1 LSVPAAEAPARRG
14 TTRSRL
20 LRLALL
26 VPFAVLHGQPASGE
40 LRLVWATPNTAWAEG
55 QPPTT
60 FVQPTVS
67 GTVESAL
74 FGCTRS
80 SGTQFHEGLDLKPL
94 QRDRQG
100 ESTDPIFAVMDGV
113 VRYVNLRAGA
123 GGYGRYVVLEH
134 PEVVPA
140 VYSLYA
146 HLRSVEPGVVAG
158 LRVTAGQRLATMG
171 RSAGG
176 YTIPKERA
184 HLHLE
189 IGLRISD
196 RFDAWYRGQ
205 GFGSP
210 NAHGNWNG
218 LNLAGVDPLAF
229 YETLRSRRA
238 NSPQGFFEAMET
250 AVRLRIAT
258 PAVPDFVRRYP
269 ALVQGESAALSFGW
283 EIDVNATGLP
293 FRWRPLDRSEVAGLR
308 MNEVRIVE
316 VSDVARRRAP
326 CRELVVRRGG
336 RPVPGADLAALL
348 GQLFGIR

>member
-1 LSVPAAEAPARRG
+1 MSGRAGDGRV
-14 TTRSRL
+14 
-20 LRLALL
+20 RLAAGLLGLVLLTTGAAAAAPPVSTEPLL
-26 VPFAVLHGQPASGE
+26 VWP
-40 LRLVWATPNTAWAEG
+40 TPNTAWLERRPAD
-55 QPPTT
+55 T

-80 SGTQFHEGLDLKPL
+80 GGAQFHEGLDLKPL

-100 ESTDPIFAVMDGV
+100 ESTDPIFAIMDGV

-134 PEVVPA
+134 PGVEPA

-146 HLRSVEPGVVAG
+146 HLRAVEPGVAAG
-158 LRVTAGQRLATMG
+158 ARVVAGQRIATMG

-189 IGLRISD
+189 IGLRITD
-196 RFDAWYRGQ
+196 RFDTWYRAQ

-218 LNLAGVDPLAF
+218 LNLAGIDPMAF
-229 YETLRSRRA
+229 YDAFRTRRVSA
-238 NSPQGFFEAMET
+238 PRDFFAAMET

-269 ALVQGESAALSFGW
+269 GLVHGATAALSFGW
-283 EIDVNATGLP
+283 EIDVNPTGLP
-293 FRWRPLDRSEVAGLR
+293 FRWRPLERADVAGWR
-308 MNEVRIVE
+308 MNEIRIVE
-316 VSDVARRRAP
+316 VDDAARRRAP
-326 CRELVVRRGG
+326 CRDLVVRRGG
-336 RPVPGADLAALL
+336 RPVPGDDLQALL
-348 GQLFGIR
+348 GQLFGVR